1 VLGLFAVC
9 LGFVAVLPPVAVVV
23 VLLFFGM
30 GMLGMGNGAIFQMV
44 PQRFPDRIGVVTGV
58 VGAAGGLGG
67 FFLPTLLG
75 ALRDVTG
82 TYATGLAALAAVF
95 VIGTIVFLELGARW
109 SERWS
114 PAACRQ
120 AGVYSYRVALRRST
134 DERAA

>member
-1 VLGLFAVC
+1 
-9 LGFVAVLPPVAVVV
+9 VV

-75 ALRDVTG
+75 ALRDLTG
-82 TYATGLAALAAVF
+82 TYATGLAALAVVF
-95 VIGTIVFLELGARW
+95 VVGMIVLLELGARW

-114 PAACRQ
+114 QAACRQ
-120 AGVYSYRVALRRST
+120 AGVYSYRAVWRRSVG
-134 DERAA
+134 ERAA